1 MSNFC
6 ITVTFV
12 SQVEPKNVKEALQ
25 DHQWCIVMLEE
36 LNQFESNEVLE
47 SIPRNDSHKVIR
59 TKWVFKNK
67 LDEDGNVTK
76 NKASLGEKGYRQEEG
91 IHYDEMYA
99 SVVMLETIRSL
110 LAYASL
116 MKFKMYQMDVKIAFL
131 NGFIRDVYVEQPPS
145 FEDYK
150 FPNHI
155 YKLKKA
161 LYGLKQ
167 APKS

>member
-1 MSNFC
+1 M
-6 ITVTFV
+6 
-12 SQVEPKNVKEALQ
+12 
-25 DHQWCIVMLEE
+25 
-36 LNQFESNEVLE
+36 
-47 SIPRNDSHKVIR
+47 
-59 TKWVFKNK
+59 FKNK